1 VPPPPVCGGAVFP
14 DAPGAGDAVAPLDP
28 VALLDAVAWAEA
40 LAPALAL
47 LEAATLAELAEV
59 GGVWV
64 GGGVDVE
71 EDGEHAAT
79 ATVRMAKTPRPVTA
93 SFALSTAP
101 VIVPRTVM

>member
-1 VPPPPVCGGAVFP
+1 VFP
-14 DAPGAGDAVAPLDP
+14 DALAPGAGEP

-47 LEAATLAELAEV
+47 PEAALPEAAPLAELVEV

-64 GGGVDVE
+64 GGGVDVD

-79 ATVRMAKTPRPVTA
+79 ATVRMAKTPKPMTA